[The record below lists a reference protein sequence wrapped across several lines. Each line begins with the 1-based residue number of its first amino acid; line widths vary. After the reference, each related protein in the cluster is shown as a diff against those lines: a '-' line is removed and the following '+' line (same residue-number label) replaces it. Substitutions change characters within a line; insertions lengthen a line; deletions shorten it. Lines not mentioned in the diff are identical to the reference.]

1 MGSCMVSKFKIK
13 KEKEGDAISIGSEDD
28 EAWDRECFKSVPSSS
43 LRSNIL
49 TPPPSS
55 KRTRVGRRKEV
66 DEDSED
72 SEYTPM

>member
-1 MGSCMVSKFKIK
+1 MIRREPS
-13 KEKEGDAISIGSEDD
+13 ISSEDN
-28 EAWDRECFKSVPSSS
+28 ETWDRECFKSVPSSS

-49 TPPPSS
+49 TPPSSS
-55 KRTRVGRRKEV
+55 KRTRAGRRKEI